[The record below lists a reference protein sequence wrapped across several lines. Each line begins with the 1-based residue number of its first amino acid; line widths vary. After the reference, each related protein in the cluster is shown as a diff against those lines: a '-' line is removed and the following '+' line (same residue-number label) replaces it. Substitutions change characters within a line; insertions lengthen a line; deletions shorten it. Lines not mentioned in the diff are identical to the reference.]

1 LNEDEDEDE
10 DEDEKER
17 ATICWKERLKPTV
30 GGCGQDGVKANAE

>member
-1 LNEDEDEDE
+1 LNEDEDE